1 MAKLKMAVIGLGMGA
16 SHGRRIVDSNDAE
29 LTAVCDLSAERVAKV
44 FKSYTDEAG
53 LPADKL
59 PCHYTDMTD
68 MFKKEKLDA
77 VVVGLPSGLHH
88 KGCIMAAEHGVH
100 VLCDKPL
107 DISTEKCDLIIDACG
122 KHKVRL
128 GVIYPMH
135 FEPLMAGIKKAVD
148 DQLLGD
154 LISVDVNLK
163 CFRSQEYYAKGG
175 WRGTWAMDGGG
186 SLMNQGAHP
195 ADYMVWLCGE
205 PAEITG
211 DYGALNHKIETEDW
225 AMGIIRFK
233 SGVRGSIL
241 TTTNVMPDM
250 NLLRVEV
257 HGTAGSIMI
266 ERKKVNDKECPPVN
280 VSTVP
285 DIEALGKR
293 DHSYPVEQFIDAIVN
308 NKPIEVTGEQARV
321 SVAIIEGV
329 YHATNEGKRIRIGG
343 GLQKKAKPRK
353 PRKSQTTK

>member
-16 SHGRRIVDSNDAE
+16 SHGRRIIDSKDAE
-29 LTAVCDLSAERVAKV
+29 LTAVCDLNAERVAKV

-53 LPADKL
+53 LPANKL
-59 PCHYTDMTD
+59 PRHYTDMAA
-68 MFKKEKLDA
+68 MFRKEKLDA
-77 VVVGLPSGLHH
+77 VVVGLPTGLHH
-88 KGCIMAAEHGVH
+88 QGCIAAAEHGVN

-107 DISTEKCDLIIDACG
+107 DITTEKCDLIIDACD

-148 DQLLGD
+148 GGLLGD
-154 LISVDVNLK
+154 LITVDVNLK
-163 CFRSQEYYAKGG
+163 WFRSQEYYDKGG

-195 ADYMVWLCGE
+195 VDYMVWLCGE

-241 TTTNVMPDM
+241 TTTNVLPNM
-250 NLLRVEV
+250 NLIRVEV
-257 HGTAGSIMI
+257 HGTKGSIMI
-266 ERKKVNDKECPPVN
+266 ERKKVNDKECPPIN

-293 DHSYPVEQFIDAIVN
+293 DHTYPVEQFIDAIIY
-308 NKPIEVTGEQARV
+308 NKPIEVTGEQARA

-329 YHATNEGKRIRIGG
+329 YRAANEGKRIKTGTG
-343 GLQKKAKPRK
+343 AKKPKPRK
-353 PRKSQTTK
+353 ATKSQTTK